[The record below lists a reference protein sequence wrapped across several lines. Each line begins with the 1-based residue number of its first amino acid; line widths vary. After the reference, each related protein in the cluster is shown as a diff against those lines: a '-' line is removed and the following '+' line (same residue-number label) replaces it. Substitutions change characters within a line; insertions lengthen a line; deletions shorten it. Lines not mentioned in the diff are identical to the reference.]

1 GSDLGA
7 LSTRGERRGDGFVVN
22 GQKVWT
28 SYADVADWCFLLCR
42 TEPEAPKHHGLS
54 LLLVDMRSPG
64 ITVRPLKQITGEA
77 EFSEVFF
84 EDVRVPAEMMV
95 GAPGAGW
102 QIAMGILAHE
112 RGPVW
117 TFTFQRR
124 IRRHF
129 EQLVRVARERA
140 GDAALHDPL
149 SRQQLAQA
157 YIEVELLRLVGYRSL
172 TRLLR

>member
-1 GSDLGA
+1 
-7 LSTRGERRGDGFVVN
+7 VN

-42 TEPEAPKHHGLS
+42 TEPEAPKHHGIS

-64 ITVRPLKQITGEA
+64 ISVRPLMQITGDA

-102 QIAMGILAHE
+102 QIAIGILAHE

-117 TFTFQRR
+117 TFTFQRT
-124 IRRHF
+124 IRR
-129 EQLVRVARERA
+129 
-140 GDAALHDPL
+140 
-149 SRQQLAQA
+149 
-157 YIEVELLRLVGYRSL
+157 SL
-172 TRLLR
+172 ERLLGAARAHPAARRAPPPPGDRPPRAPRPRGGRGGRPRGPPGAAPPLAARGAGGGGSG